1 MTEITDQDRALVV
14 IADAYVKEL
23 SKRVKAAKEK
33 LGLELDEGQTQTVS
47 YDLDGQELRLGK
59 VQRTKPEHVWRVT
72 DPDALL
78 AWAREA
84 MPDLVDL
91 KPVLDMDGVDELLE
105 KVRRQNGAFTDAG
118 EVIPGI
124 TYGPAS
130 SSYTKIVPDRKHL
143 AESLRIL
150 SVEGKLEDVV
160 FQFRELEG

>member
-23 SKRVKAAKEK
+23 SKRVKAAKEN
-33 LGLELDEGQTQTVS
+33 LGLELNEGQTQTVS
-47 YDLDGQELRLGK
+47 YDLDGQELRLGNI
-59 VQRTKPEHVWRVT
+59 QRTKPEHVWRLT

-105 KVRRQNGAFTDAG
+105 KVRRQNGAFTDEG

-143 AESLRIL
+143 AESLRVL
-150 SVEGKLEDVV
+150 RMEGKLEDVV